1 MVVMNWFGSNGLT
14 PVIIR
19 TPVQDLYELKE
30 ELKKQGQTI
39 DDYVEEVGGSKPK
52 RADATPPLVERI
64 QYESVSKLSIND
76 ISYDLNDEVPRLYIK
91 GQSVGIVSMTN
102 HYVTSDYENEGV
114 NVITF
119 VYLIGGNPEQKVLSI
134 NKITGEVMH
143 Q

>member
-1 MVVMNWFGSNGLT
+1 MMV
-14 PVIIR
+14 
-19 TPVQDLYELKE
+19 EH
-30 ELKKQGQTI
+30 
-39 DDYVEEVGGSKPK
+39 GGSKPK

-102 HYVTSDYENEGV
+102 HYVTSHAWGAGT

-119 VYLIGGNPEQKVLSI
+119 IYVTNDDPKQKVLSI
-134 NKITGEVMH
+134 DRITGEVMN